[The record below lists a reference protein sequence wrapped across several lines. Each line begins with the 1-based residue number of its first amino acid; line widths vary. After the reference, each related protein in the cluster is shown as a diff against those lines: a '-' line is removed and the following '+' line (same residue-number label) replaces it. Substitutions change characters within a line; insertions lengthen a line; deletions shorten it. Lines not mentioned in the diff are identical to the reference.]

1 MRHGAAASRRR
12 ERTHHWTGHRRA
24 WRSFGVSLGRKTE
37 DRWIGR
43 PAPADSLTPLKRWC
57 QSEQP
62 CACRTRD
69 CPLMIGSRMPQQFEA
84 PQRRLSRA
92 RRGCTAMS
100 AICAARCP
108 APVRGSAAAESKWT
122 APQRRAQRT
131 GKFVSGRQ
139 ELVSCS
145 APVRRTGLLR
155 VAGPHVSP
163 TPRHGSVRP
172 AVSTQRSRPTAHH
185 HQGVFAEKTVR
196 AVLSSSPTAA
206 VCSSGCL
213 CCREAEI
220 QVEVSG
226 SGSAPSS
233 KLWTSS
239 TKLQRRQYSTSPRQH
254 LYITCLFLNCNSPI
268 HLLAFWQP
276 RLLE

>member
-122 APQRRAQRT
+122 AP
-131 GKFVSGRQ
+131 
-139 ELVSCS
+139 
-145 APVRRTGLLR
+145 
-155 VAGPHVSP
+155 P
-163 TPRHGSVRP
+163 TPRTTHWEICFRATGADLLQCPSATNWLAASCWAPCLPDASTWISP
-172 AVSTQRSRPTAHH
+172 ACSEHPAIK
-185 HQGVFAEKTVR
+185 AD
-196 AVLSSSPTAA
+196 SPS
-206 VCSSGCL
+206 SSGCL
-213 CCREAEI
+213 CRKDSKSCI
-220 QVEVSG
+220 KLVTF
-226 SGSAPSS
+226 SS
-233 KLWTSS
+233 SL
-239 TKLQRRQYSTSPRQH
+239 
-254 LYITCLFLNCNSPI
+254 
-268 HLLAFWQP
+268 
-276 RLLE
+276 